1 MEHGDTRRL
10 AEESSPEGSPMRHV
24 MAPQMYHNDEES
36 VYARQNMDD
45 KCRHDLQPRASHNH
59 QQSQSSFNRR
69 SVRFDGTSMDSQNS
83 NQ

>member
-45 KCRHDLQPRASHNH
+45 KCRHDL
-59 QQSQSSFNRR
+59 
-69 SVRFDGTSMDSQNS
+69 
-83 NQ
+83 